1 MTEQLYLTLNNQ
13 LQIPQVGLGVYQ
25 INGDAATERAVSAAL
40 KLGYRHIDTA
50 HAYQNERGVGQAIKH
65 SGLDREEV
73 WITSKL
79 WPSDYGRTVTP
90 EAIDKMLARLQTDY
104 LDLLLLHQQ
113 IGDYLGAWQAMEEA
127 VRAGKV
133 RAIGLSNFDGPRL
146 DAVLAQATI
155 KPAVMQVEL
164 HPYYQQQ
171 ALKEKLAPYGTRLES
186 WYPLGHGDRQL
197 IAEPVFTQLAAKY
210 NKSNVQI
217 ILRWHLQKGHI
228 VFPKTTNPQH
238 MADNLAV
245 FDFKLT
251 PAEMAAIDALDK
263 HQRYFTMPLAEQE
276 TAFANFRPAD

>member
-113 IGDYLGAWQAMEEA
+113 IGDYLGA
-127 VRAGKV
+127 
-133 RAIGLSNFDGPRL
+133 
-146 DAVLAQATI
+146 
-155 KPAVMQVEL
+155 
-164 HPYYQQQ
+164 
-171 ALKEKLAPYGTRLES
+171 
-186 WYPLGHGDRQL
+186 
-197 IAEPVFTQLAAKY
+197 
-210 NKSNVQI
+210 
-217 ILRWHLQKGHI
+217 
-228 VFPKTTNPQH
+228 
-238 MADNLAV
+238 
-245 FDFKLT
+245 
-251 PAEMAAIDALDK
+251 
-263 HQRYFTMPLAEQE
+263 
-276 TAFANFRPAD
+276 